1 MQHNTMPRSRFSNT
15 SRINKKP
22 RVKHPNLTAIQPGST
37 LKTHT
42 HTDRQMVFPEEKF
55 RKAIAEWIKEYR
67 GRSPPGTHDFSTPAH
82 AMPTSRWHRYEPPEN
97 KNRKGH
103 TDIPWKKIQDDTLT
117 QQLNPEFPFYT
128 APGNHKS
135 YDSETTTSHDS
146 RDQQW
151 QHDSDSDVENPSQL
165 MQRLQSSMHVHI
177 YSSSSS
183 DSSSSD
189 SSSSDEMKSRDDD
202 NVWMERV
209 QSSPIV
215 HNSDGSTTSDEND
228 RD

>member
-1 MQHNTMPRSRFSNT
+1 
-15 SRINKKP
+15 
-22 RVKHPNLTAIQPGST
+22 
-37 LKTHT
+37 
-42 HTDRQMVFPEEKF
+42 
-55 RKAIAEWIKEYR
+55 
-67 GRSPPGTHDFSTPAH
+67 
-82 AMPTSRWHRYEPPEN
+82 
-97 KNRKGH
+97 
-103 TDIPWKKIQDDTLT
+103 
-117 QQLNPEFPFYT
+117 
-128 APGNHKS
+128 
-135 YDSETTTSHDS
+135 
-146 RDQQW
+146 
-151 QHDSDSDVENPSQL
+151 
-165 MQRLQSSMHVHI
+165 LQSSMHVHI